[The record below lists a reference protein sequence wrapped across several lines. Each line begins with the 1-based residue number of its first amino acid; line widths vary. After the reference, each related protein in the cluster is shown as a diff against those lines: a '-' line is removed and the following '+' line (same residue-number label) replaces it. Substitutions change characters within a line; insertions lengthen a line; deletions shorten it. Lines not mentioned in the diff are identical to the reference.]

1 MNKLFVGIALA
12 ASFALPAS
20 AQSVKSEV
28 TATNGVVV
36 TVYSDDFANR
46 YEYSAPVI
54 NFPDG
59 YALVA
64 RIVRPGITPKTNIQ
78 GSLSYRGEWRRY
90 STALFRGG
98 AEASY
103 NAGSREVVSCSGS
116 RYGGG
121 CNLREGFS
129 IDLAPAQIRDHTQDG
144 VIDIQVRAQ
153 DTSTA
158 LIKIPA
164 SYIEAVNEVAGHRS
178 SAK

>member
-1 MNKLFVGIALA
+1 MQKLVAGIALA
-12 ASFALPAS
+12 ASFALPAT

-28 TATNGVVV
+28 TASNGVIV
-36 TVYSDDFANR
+36 TVYADDFANR
-46 YEYSAPVI
+46 YEYTAPVI

-59 YALVA
+59 FGLVA
-64 RIVRPGITPKTNIQ
+64 RIVRPGTVPKTNIQ
-78 GSLSYRGEWRRY
+78 GSFSYRGEWRRY

-103 NAGSREVVSCSGS
+103 NAGSRDVVSCSGS

-121 CNLREGFS
+121 CNLRESFS
-129 IDLAPAQIRDHTQDG
+129 IDLSPAQIRDHAQDG

-158 LIKIPA
+158 LLKIPA
-164 SYIEAVNEVAGHRS
+164 SYIEAVNEVAGQRS
-178 SAK
+178 AAK